1 MSLNLVNDLINNLKE
16 NDFVQNFLNELADT
30 LGNTKNTLDITKNN
44 EKGSS
49 LKQEGCVYQ
58 VVDLTLH
65 GAALLNTDNYMIAEE
80 TDIPKDVLDIIAEDS
95 VLRYIDGKYVYDD
108 ELTR

>member
-1 MSLNLVNDLINNLKE
+1 M
-16 NDFVQNFLNELADT
+16 
-30 LGNTKNTLDITKNN
+30 
-44 EKGSS
+44 
-49 LKQEGCVYQ
+49 YQ

-65 GAALLNTDNYMIAEE
+65 SAALLNTDNHMIAEE
-80 TDIPKDVLDIIAEDS
+80 TDIPKDVLDKIAEDS

>member
-16 NDFVQNFLNELADT
+16 NDFVQNFLNELADA
-30 LGNTKNTLDITKNN
+30 LGNTKNTLDNN

-58 VVDLTLH
+58 VVDLTLN
-65 GAALLNTDNYMIAEE
+65 GAALLNTDNHMIAEE
-80 TDIPKDVLDIIAEDS
+80 TDISKELLDEIAEDS
-95 VLRYIDGKYVYDD
+95 VLRYKDGKYVYDD

>member
-16 NDFVQNFLNELADT
+16 NDFVQNFLNELADA
-30 LGNTKNTLDITKNN
+30 LGNTKNTLDNNKNN

-58 VVDLTLH
+58 VVGLTLN
-65 GAALLNTDNYMIAEE
+65 GAALLNTDNHMIAEE
-80 TDIPKDVLDIIAEDS
+80 TDISKELLDEIAEDS
-95 VLRYIDGKYVYDD
+95 VLRYKDGKYVYDD